1 MSKESRIPKPV
12 EKGVVRVPVV
22 MQLEALECGA
32 ASLTMIMHYYHKW
45 IPLEQA
51 RVDCD
56 VSTDGSSAK
65 NIMVA
70 ARSYGMEAKAWRL
83 EPEDLLEEGPFP
95 CIIHWG
101 FNHFVVLCGFKGK
114 RAVLND
120 PARGRVTVDWEEFDK
135 EFTGVCIT
143 IEPGENYQPS
153 GKRKTVFSYAKDR
166 MRGTAAAVAFVVIT
180 TTISSLFGIISP
192 IFNRIFL
199 DRLLTGA
206 NPGWLLPFMLA
217 FCGVILIVV
226 IVSWISATYSLKIQG
241 KMSAVGS
248 SSYLWKVLRLPM
260 QFFTQRLS
268 QDIADRQSTN
278 ASIAGTLV
286 NTFAP
291 LLLHAAMMV
300 FYLIVMIRY
309 SWLLSLIGVGA
320 IILNLAVSALIT
332 SKRVNITRVQQRDN
346 AKLSSAT
353 MSGVRMIE
361 TIKASGAE
369 NGFFGQWAGYQASVN
384 KQNVSYTRLDL
395 FMGTIP
401 TAITTFA
408 NLAVLGL
415 GVILVIRGQF
425 TIGMV
430 MAFQGFLSSFMSP
443 ATSLIAAGQSL
454 QEMITQMERVD
465 DVMSYREDPC
475 FAPREK
481 KGDYEKLTGNIEL
494 KDVTFGYSRLGT
506 PLITDFSLS
515 IKPGQKIAIVGRSG
529 CGKSTLAKLIS
540 GLYQP
545 WSGSIT
551 FDGVPIGEIDRD
563 VFTGSVSVIDQD
575 ITLFEDTISEN
586 IRMWDDSIE
595 NFEVILAAR
604 DAGIYDDIMVREGGF
619 SHKLL
624 DGGRDLSGGQ
634 RQRLEIARALSQDP
648 TICIMDEATSA
659 LDAKTEYDVV
669 RSISERGITCIVIAH
684 RLSTIRDCDEIIV
697 LDKGKIVER
706 GTHEELSAKDGY
718 YASLVKSE

>member
-1 MSKESRIPKPV
+1 MKRESRIPKPV
-12 EKGVVRVPVV
+12 ENGVVRVPVV

-65 NIMVA
+65 NILVA

-83 EPEDLLEEGPFP
+83 EPEDLLQEGPFP

-114 RAVLND
+114 RAVIND
-120 PARGRVTVDWEEFDK
+120 PARGRVTLEWEEFDK

-143 IEPGENYQPS
+143 IEPGEQFQPS
-153 GKRKTVFSYAKDR
+153 GKRKTVFSYAKER
-166 MRGTAAAVAFVVIT
+166 LHGTGTAVAFVVLT
-180 TTISSLFGIISP
+180 TTISSLLGIVLP
-192 IFNRIFL
+192 IFNRVFL

-206 NPGWLLPFMLA
+206 NPEWLNPFMLG
-217 FCGVILIVV
+217 FCGIIVV
-226 IVSWISATYSLKIQG
+226 IVTVSWISATYSLRIQG

-268 QDIADRQSTN
+268 ADISDRQQTN
-278 ASIAGTLV
+278 ATIAGTLV

-291 LLLHAAMMV
+291 LLLHAAMMI

-332 SKRVNITRVQQRDN
+332 SKRVNITRVQQRDG

-369 NGFFGQWAGYQASVN
+369 NGFFGQWSGYQASVN

-395 FMGTIP
+395 FLGTIP
-401 TAITTFA
+401 SAITTFA

-415 GVILVIRGQF
+415 GVMLVIRGQF

-443 ATSLIAAGQSL
+443 ATSLISAGQSL

-475 FAPREK
+475 FTPREK
-481 KGDYEKLTGNIEL
+481 KADYEKLTGAIEM

-506 PLITDFSLS
+506 PLITDFSLT
-515 IKPGQKIAIVGRSG
+515 IKPGQKIALVGRSG

-545 WSGSIT
+545 WSGSII

-659 LDAKTEYDVV
+659 LDAKTEYEVV
-669 RSISERGITCIVIAH
+669 NSISERGITCIVVAH

-706 GTHEELSAKDGY
+706 GTHEELSAQDGY
-718 YASLVKSE
+718 YAKLVNSD

>member
-1 MSKESRIPKPV
+1 
-12 EKGVVRVPVV
+12 
-22 MQLEALECGA
+22 
-32 ASLTMIMHYYHKW
+32 
-45 IPLEQA
+45 
-51 RVDCD
+51 
-56 VSTDGSSAK
+56 
-65 NIMVA
+65 
-70 ARSYGMEAKAWRL
+70 
-83 EPEDLLEEGPFP
+83 
-95 CIIHWG
+95 
-101 FNHFVVLCGFKGK
+101 
-114 RAVLND
+114 
-120 PARGRVTVDWEEFDK
+120 
-135 EFTGVCIT
+135 
-143 IEPGENYQPS
+143 
-153 GKRKTVFSYAKDR
+153 

-217 FCGVILIVV
+217 FSGVILIVV

-395 FMGTIP
+395 FMGTVP

-415 GVILVIRGQF
+415 GVMLVIRGQF

>member
-395 FMGTIP
+395 FMGTVP

-415 GVILVIRGQF
+415 GVMLVIRGQF

-443 ATSLIAAGQSL
+443 ATRKYRTQGRHIRLLKAGDPSDHRFLPVHQAGA
-454 QEMITQMERVD
+454 
-465 DVMSYREDPC
+465 EDCHCRPVGL
-475 FAPREK
+475 RQ
-481 KGDYEKLTGNIEL
+481 IH
-494 KDVTFGYSRLGT
+494 
-506 PLITDFSLS
+506 
-515 IKPGQKIAIVGRSG
+515 PGQA
-529 CGKSTLAKLIS
+529 
-540 GLYQP
+540 
-545 WSGSIT
+545 
-551 FDGVPIGEIDRD
+551 
-563 VFTGSVSVIDQD
+563 
-575 ITLFEDTISEN
+575 
-586 IRMWDDSIE
+586 
-595 NFEVILAAR
+595 
-604 DAGIYDDIMVREGGF
+604 
-619 SHKLL
+619 
-624 DGGRDLSGGQ
+624 DL
-634 RQRLEIARALSQDP
+634 RALP
-648 TICIMDEATSA
+648 A
-659 LDAKTEYDVV
+659 L
-669 RSISERGITCIVIAH
+669 ERFH
-684 RLSTIRDCDEIIV
+684 
-697 LDKGKIVER
+697 
-706 GTHEELSAKDGY
+706 HF
-718 YASLVKSE
+718 

>member
-395 FMGTIP
+395 FMGTVP

-415 GVILVIRGQF
+415 GVMLVIRGQF

-595 NFEVILAAR
+595 NRFL
-604 DAGIYDDIMVREGGF
+604 
-619 SHKLL
+619 
-624 DGGRDLSGGQ
+624 
-634 RQRLEIARALSQDP
+634 P
-648 TICIMDEATSA
+648 
-659 LDAKTEYDVV
+659 
-669 RSISERGITCIVIAH
+669 
-684 RLSTIRDCDEIIV
+684 
-697 LDKGKIVER
+697 
-706 GTHEELSAKDGY
+706 
-718 YASLVKSE
+718 

>member
-248 SSYLWKVLRLPM
+248 SSYLWNVLRLPM

-415 GVILVIRGQF
+415 GVMLVIRGQF